1 MSEGQKAVRPS
12 VPGFVSV
19 ATALF
24 LATPTAA
31 EDRRIGAHGLAL
43 PASFSGVLPCADCP
57 GIRHHL
63 DVWPDGGYALQLTYI
78 DRDTVIETMGRWH
91 VDPTRSALV
100 LTGAEPT
107 EWQILPQNRLRL
119 LDRDG
124 NPIDSDLPYELD
136 GGTLAPFDF
145 SGPMSGEF
153 VYFADAALF
162 TECLTGVRFPVVMEG
177 DYLALERAYLDQR
190 DAGLPPQA
198 PLLARVEGRLAEAEQ
213 MEGPPRR
220 SLSVERL
227 HHVTPHGACATARAP
242 ADLVNSYW
250 RLTELDG
257 ADVPLEASGREPHL
271 LLHDAEGPRF
281 LATVGCNT
289 LLGGF
294 EHDDGTALSFGPAA
308 STLMACPPEV
318 AARETALGAALEATA
333 SFDSDGHILRLRDGD
348 GTVRAR
354 FLAVYTAF

>member
-1 MSEGQKAVRPS
+1 MRFLGIAPLAV
-12 VPGFVSV
+12 
-19 ATALF
+19 ALAV
-24 LATPTAA
+24 LSAA
-31 EDRRIGAHGLAL
+31 PLGAEEQRLGAHGLAL

-63 DVWPDGGYALQLTYI
+63 DLWPDGGFALQRDYI
-78 DRDTVIETMGRWH
+78 DRDTLTQTLGRWH
-91 VDPTRSALV
+91 ADPTRSALV
-100 LTGAEPT
+100 LTGEDAT

-119 LDRDG
+119 LDQEG
-124 NPIDSDLPYELD
+124 NPIESDLPYELE
-136 GGTLAPFDF
+136 GGALAPFDF
-145 SGPMSGEF
+145 AGPMTGAF
-153 VYFADAALF
+153 VYFADAGLF

-198 PLLARVEGRLAEAEQ
+198 PLLARLEGRLAAAEQ

-220 SLSVERL
+220 SLTVERL
-227 HHVTPHGACATARAP
+227 HHVTPHGACANDRGP
-242 ADLVNSYW
+242 AGLVNSYW

-257 ADVPLEASGREPHL
+257 ADVPMEASGREPFL

-281 LATVGCNT
+281 VATVGCNT

-294 EHDDGTALSFGPAA
+294 EHDDGAALSFGPAA